1 MKALG
6 EILTIKLI
14 EELRENESGVYGA
27 SARGSMSKMPYGSY
41 NFSIQFPC
49 GPENA
54 EQLTESALRELDKI
68 IANGPTAEDLD
79 KFKEAQK
86 VDFKEKSKE
95 NRFWMGQLTDAYTDQ
110 KSADKTLEYLDRVD
124 ALDVSDIQ
132 KVAKK
137 YLTDNRVI
145 GMHMPEDKS

>member
-1 MKALG
+1 
-6 EILTIKLI
+6 
-14 EELRENESGVYGA
+14 
-27 SARGSMSKMPYGSY
+27 
-41 NFSIQFPC
+41 
-49 GPENA
+49 
-54 EQLTESALRELDKI
+54 
-68 IANGPTAEDLD
+68 
-79 KFKEAQK
+79 
-86 VDFKEKSKE
+86 
-95 NRFWMGQLTDAYTDQ
+95 MGQLTDAYTDQ